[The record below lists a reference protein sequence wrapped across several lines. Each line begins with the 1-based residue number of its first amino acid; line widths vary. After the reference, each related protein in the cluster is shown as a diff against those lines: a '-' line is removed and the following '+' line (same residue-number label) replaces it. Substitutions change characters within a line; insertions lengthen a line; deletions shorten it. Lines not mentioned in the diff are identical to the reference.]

1 MDKELMDKMNEALKV
16 NGKRE
21 LSMDEMDKVSGGG
34 LDYYTL
40 IDGTKA
46 TEPQLTDAF
55 RTLCGQIGY
64 DSASIIFCQMTG
76 LSVGDASM
84 YSGTDMEKMNLL
96 LNHFYT
102 NKDNGGGYHG

>member
-40 IDGTKA
+40 IDGTKV
-46 TEPQLTDAF
+46 TESQLTDSF

-84 YSGTDMEKMNLL
+84 YSGTDMEKMNGL

-102 NKDNGGGYHG
+102 MQDNGGGYNG